1 MKRNAFTW
9 NIDGTSFDT
18 GMTHIVQQLW
28 VLMKKERPANTTTRA
43 DAGQASSQQHKRRMD
58 IRLASA
64 RAVAFTGWRQ
74 S

>member
-1 MKRNAFTW
+1 MGA
-9 NIDGTSFDT
+9 DE
-18 GMTHIVQQLW
+18 
-28 VLMKKERPANTTTRA
+28 KEGPANTTTRA
-43 DAGQASSQQHKRRMD
+43 DAGQASSQQRKRRMD